1 MFSPDCPGRGG
12 EEVIAR
18 LLWASASPS
27 LTPAGASP
35 SLATMAMCGGSGQ
48 PPMGGAGRAQLR
60 HFGQQGDLLP
70 APTAAP
76 LGPPDITG
84 GQKGGPAPSESETF
98 SHLPPGVRARAGTG
112 AGPCLPVPLLGSHGA
127 MLLSASCISAPGAVA
142 HDASHSESLNLSH

>member
-12 EEVIAR
+12 EEVIAG

-27 LTPAGASP
+27 LTPAGVTILGHRGNVWRFWAAP
-35 SLATMAMCGGSGQ
+35 H
-48 PPMGGAGRAQLR
+48 GGAGRAQLR

-70 APTAAP
+70 APTAAL

-98 SHLPPGVRARAGTG
+98 SHLPPGVRARAGAG
-112 AGPCLPVPLLGSHGA
+112 AGLCLPVPLLGSHGA
-127 MLLSASCISAPGAVA
+127 TLLSASCISAPGAVA